1 MGTKVYKYR
10 GVSLLDRDLESL
22 ASNYFFAPTAENL
35 NDPTEAVLNDRLVA
49 QIANLLGPG
58 VSKPFETLIGMR
70 HSVGIYSLSR
80 VADDELMWAHYGES
94 HQGFCIEY
102 DLERLIL
109 EARNQWDVVDV
120 IYSETPPTLMAEDV
134 ATQGEH
140 LHIVKILVGHKSQ
153 RWKYEDEL
161 RIVTTR
167 SGANY
172 HAQSAVTGIYFG
184 CRCSAENIKKI
195 RSRLSG
201 RSLRYVSMRYAVG
214 SYKLHA
220 SVLPYDAKLDG
231 AAAVYEAPIDEFAIP
246 DAKDLGRF
254 ADRHDKLL
262 RAVDVVR
269 KDPACQRIIL
279 ADVSR
284 SGPRE
289 GKIFV
294 QFQSSVKIDLSDT
307 LNWFFDVNDL

>member
-10 GVSLLDRDLESL
+10 GISTLDRDLESL
-22 ASNYFFAPTAENL
+22 ASNYFFAPTAERL
-35 NDPTEAVLNDRLVA
+35 NDPTEAVLNDRLVS
-49 QIANLLGPG
+49 QIMSALGSE
-58 VSKPFETLIGMR
+58 VSKHFETLTDMR

-102 DLERLIL
+102 NLQRLIL

-120 IYSETPPTLMAEDV
+120 AYSETPPTLTVDDIAR
-134 ATQGEH
+134 QGEH
-140 LHIVKILVGHKSQ
+140 SHIVQTLVGHKSR
-153 RWKYEDEL
+153 RWEYEDEL
-161 RIVTTR
+161 RIVTTT

-172 HAQSAVTGIYFG
+172 YAQSAVTGIYFG
-184 CRCSAENIKKI
+184 CRCSVENTEKI

-201 RSLRYVSMRYAVG
+201 RSLSYVSMSYPAG
-214 SYKLHA
+214 SYKLLA
-220 SVLPYDAKLDG
+220 STLPYDTELDG
-231 AAAVYEAPIDEFAIP
+231 QPAVHEAPIDEFAIP
-246 DAKDLGRF
+246 DAEDLGRF
-254 ADRHDKLL
+254 ADRYDKLL
-262 RAVDVVR
+262 RVVDMVR
-269 KDPACQRIIL
+269 KDPACQRVVL

-294 QFQSSVKIDLSDT
+294 QFQSSVKTDLTDM
-307 LNWFFDVNDL
+307 LNWFFDVDDL